1 MSKSIERENP
11 ESISTREF
19 FHIHVKPTHGWS
31 SLQLGEFWKY
41 RETLYFLVWRD
52 IKIRYKQTALGA
64 SWAILQPFL
73 IMVVFSLFFGKL
85 AKMPSD
91 GVPYPIFSYTGLLP
105 WSYFAQSVTQ
115 SSNSLVLSSHL
126 ITKVYFPR
134 LIIPVST
141 VLAPLVDFVIAF
153 FVLIIMMLFYNVP
166 LTARVLSLPFFLLL
180 AVITASGVGLW
191 LSALNVQY
199 RDIRYVVPFLVQFLF
214 FATPVVYPSSLLD
227 EPWRTLYGLNPMVG
241 VVEGFRWAL
250 LDTAPPKSM
259 VLLSVI
265 VAISLLISGAY
276 YFQRVEKTFADI
288 V

>member
-1 MSKSIERENP
+1 
-11 ESISTREF
+11 
-19 FHIHVKPTHGWS
+19 
-31 SLQLGEFWKY
+31 
-41 RETLYFLVWRD
+41 
-52 IKIRYKQTALGA
+52 
-64 SWAILQPFL
+64 
-73 IMVVFSLFFGKL
+73 MVVFSLFFGKL
-85 AKMPSD
+85 AEMPSD

-105 WSYFAQSVTQ
+105 WNYFAQSVTQ

-141 VLAPLVDFVIAF
+141 VLAPLVDFLIAF
-153 FVLIIMMLFYNVP
+153 TVLIIMMLFYNVP

-199 RDIRYVVPFLVQFLF
+199 RDIRYVVPFLIQFLF

-250 LDTAPPKSM
+250 LDTAPPQSM
-259 VLLSVI
+259 VFLSII
-265 VAISLLISGAY
+265 VAILLLISGAY
-276 YFQRVEKTFADI
+276 YFQRVEKTFADL